1 MTNDGVTVYWTCID
15 CVLSV
20 VFLCILWELGTWH
33 AVPGRYLWT
42 PLSNICPHACLQ
54 LLPFHETVIC
64 QDSISFSFSVQLKC
78 RLRPTFSSSFFS
90 YTAALRIVRKDCLC
104 FFFFPQHT
112 CTSLTSRKPLNCSL
126 NVWLFLFFLVHGV
139 HGRYSS
145 LRIFARLRIAAL
157 GPSCATFPGHYVA
170 KSNHSHGCSQGPKSK
185 MFCVPQRVLP
195 GPSVTHICLVDNGI
209 MTNVSNMSTGSLFPD
224 SPSSVPKVL
233 CKGNGLESVSLYA
246 SAFQID
252 CS

>member
-1 MTNDGVTVYWTCID
+1 MPNDGVTVYWTCID
-15 CVLSV
+15 CILSV

-64 QDSISFSFSVQLKC
+64 QDSVSFSFSVQLKC

-90 YTAALRIVRKDCLC
+90 YMAALRIVWKDCLC
-104 FFFFPQHT
+104 FFFQHT

-139 HGRYSS
+139 HGSYSS
-145 LRIFARLRIAAL
+145 LRIFARLRITAL
-157 GPSCATFPGHYVA
+157 GHPGLHFQDTMFPNQTIPMDVPRA
-170 KSNHSHGCSQGPKSK
+170 QSQKCSVFPRKFYQGPA
-185 MFCVPQRVLP
+185 LP
-195 GPSVTHICLVDNGI
+195 T
-209 MTNVSNMSTGSLFPD
+209 
-224 SPSSVPKVL
+224 
-233 CKGNGLESVSLYA
+233 
-246 SAFQID
+246 SA
-252 CS
+252 